1 MADGTIRHRIQTNKK
16 DDILN
21 CGCKKVENKKA
32 HSDFQHNKI
41 CKCTL
46 MNKNGNYSIINVKQ
60 LSVWNR

>member
-32 HSDFQHNKI
+32 HS
-41 CKCTL
+41 
-46 MNKNGNYSIINVKQ
+46 SIINVKQ